1 LTSDRQIAEYY
12 AMNIDLHSHFFPV
25 EALQNPGKYA
35 NRAPK
40 LVINQGKLSVTSQIG
55 SRPAL
60 GAGAYDPVARIKA
73 LDAMQIDMQAISPSP
88 ILLFYW
94 EDAAVA
100 AHFSRKQNEAIRDV
114 VKNYPDRFVGFGSVP
129 LQSVEDSI
137 AIAEEAKSMGLKG
150 LEIGNAVGDKP
161 LDDPQFE
168 PFFQAAQK
176 LDLLLFVHPL
186 EGGLDADD
194 PLAPVLGNV
203 LQFTFRT
210 TMTVVRMILKGMFE
224 KYPNLRLCLSHG
236 GGLLAFNI
244 WRLDHS
250 YSLRPE
256 LKKTIPHKP
265 SEYLKKLYFDTIVH
279 SAIAL
284 QYLVNVVSADRIVVG
299 TDYPMGMGEF
309 DTIAKVMQLK
319 VSEFDR
325 ELILGGNA
333 ARALNL

>member
-1 LTSDRQIAEYY
+1 
-12 AMNIDLHSHFFPV
+12 MNIDLHSHFFPL
-25 EALQNPGKYA
+25 EALQNPGKYE

-40 LVINQGKLSVTSQIG
+40 LILDEGKLSVTSRIG
-55 SRPAL
+55 FRPGL
-60 GAGAYDPVARIKA
+60 SAGAYDPVARIQA
-73 LDAMQIDMQAISPSP
+73 LDEMQIDIQAISPSP

-94 EDAAVA
+94 EDPAVA
-100 AHFSRKQNEAIRDV
+100 AHFSRKQNEAIQAV
-114 VKNYPDRFVGFGSVP
+114 VQKHPDRFVGFGSVP
-129 LQSVEDSI
+129 LQSVDDSI

-161 LDDPQFE
+161 LDDPSFE
-168 PFFQAAQK
+168 PFFEAVQK
-176 LDLLLFVHPL
+176 LDMLLFVHPL

-194 PLAPVLGNV
+194 PLSPILGNV

-210 TMTVVRMILKGMFE
+210 TMMVERMILKGMFE

-250 YSLRPE
+250 YGLRPE
-256 LKKTIPHKP
+256 LKKSIAHKP

-279 SAIAL
+279 SVAAL
-284 QYLVNVVSADRIVVG
+284 EYLVKVAGSDRVVVG
-299 TDYPMGMGEF
+299 TDYPMAMGDF
-309 DTIAKVMQLK
+309 HSVRKVKDLPLS
-319 VSEFDR
+319 VAER

>member
-1 LTSDRQIAEYY
+1 
-12 AMNIDLHSHFFPV
+12 
-25 EALQNPGKYA
+25 
-35 NRAPK
+35 
-40 LVINQGKLSVTSQIG
+40 
-55 SRPAL
+55 
-60 GAGAYDPVARIKA
+60 
-73 LDAMQIDMQAISPSP
+73 
-88 ILLFYW
+88 
-94 EDAAVA
+94 
-100 AHFSRKQNEAIRDV
+100 

-129 LQSVEDSI
+129 LQSVQDSI

-161 LDDPQFE
+161 LDDPLFE
-168 PFFQAAQK
+168 PFFEAAQK

-210 TMTVVRMILKGMFE
+210 TMMVERMILKGMFE